1 MVDLSM
7 LTEHSSSAACEPYR
21 VLVVE
26 DGKSVAEVL
35 AMFFELEGME
45 TAIAFDG
52 VQAVDTAESFH
63 PHLVC
68 MDLLMP
74 KMDGYEAARRIR
86 ERFQNNVILVA
97 LCGWDDADSR
107 RRTAEAGFDHHLVK
121 PVSPDDLRNMIGRCL
136 RNSSSR
142 DSNQGQA

>member
-1 MVDLSM
+1 MADTSM
-7 LTEHSSSAACEPYR
+7 LTEHSTSNACQPYR

-52 VQAVDTAESFH
+52 VQAVDKAESFH
-63 PHLVC
+63 PHLIC

-86 ERFQNNVILVA
+86 ERLQDNVVLVA
-97 LCGWDDADSR
+97 LCGWDDPDSK

-121 PVSPDDLRNMIGRCL
+121 PVSPDDLRKMIRSCL
-136 RNSSSR
+136 LSDSLPSSR
-142 DSNQGQA
+142 TGTA

>member
-1 MVDLSM
+1 MADTSM
-7 LTEHSSSAACEPYR
+7 LTGHSSSKACESYR

-52 VQAVDTAESFH
+52 VQAVDKAESFN
-63 PHLVC
+63 PHIVC

-74 KMDGYEAARRIR
+74 KMDGYEAARKIR
-86 ERFQNNVILVA
+86 ERLQDNVVLVA
-97 LCGWDDADSR
+97 LCGWDDADTR

-121 PVSPDDLRNMIGRCL
+121 PVSPDDLREMIRRCL
-136 RNSSSR
+136 LHQSISSSG
-142 DSNQGQA
+142 SGAA